1 MKYRFYWHF
10 MVFVKIKKVIKPR
23 FDFFE
28 ILTIIV
34 SLTIYNYGKRKI
46 Y

>member
-1 MKYRFYWHF
+1 M
-10 MVFVKIKKVIKPR
+10 INPR

-28 ILTIIV
+28 ILTIIL
-34 SLTIYNYGKRKI
+34 SLATYNYGKREI

>member
-1 MKYRFYWHF
+1 
-10 MVFVKIKKVIKPR
+10 MVKPR

-28 ILTIIV
+28 ILTIIL
-34 SLTIYNYGKRKI
+34 SLATYNYGKRKI